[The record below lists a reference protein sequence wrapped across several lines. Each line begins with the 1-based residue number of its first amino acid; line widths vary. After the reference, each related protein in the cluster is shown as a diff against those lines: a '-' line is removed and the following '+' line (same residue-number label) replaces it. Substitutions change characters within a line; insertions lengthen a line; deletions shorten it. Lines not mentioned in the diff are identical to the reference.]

1 MINFESPL
9 FINILLYAI
18 YALLVLAVGLALW
31 SAFRSM
37 RRQGTGEKRSNGI
50 PSRIILIA
58 TVCLLIGALV
68 LTYLLAD
75 THPLLINGKPF
86 ADVFWLRTSDM
97 LINTSIFLIA
107 VAGIGTALGL
117 LGIGRKL
124 KR

>member
-37 RRQGTGEKRSNGI
+37 HRQGTGEKRSNGI

-58 TVCLLIGALV
+58 TVAMLIGALV

-97 LINTSIFLIA
+97 LINTSIFLIV